1 LAAGNGRAGVLPSR
15 GIAVSTWPYSCS
27 ESNVE
32 RRGMYMQTVDAV
44 RLAKAAHLVVQH
56 RVYHARLPIDGVGVV
71 DEAVECVGVAAG
83 RWCQFPWK

>member
-1 LAAGNGRAGVLPSR
+1 
-15 GIAVSTWPYSCS
+15 
-27 ESNVE
+27 
-32 RRGMYMQTVDAV
+32 MQTVDAV

-83 RWCQFPWK
+83 RWCQIPRK